1 MWELLNYV
9 SMGKYLYS
17 KSECSSRDRLNWW
30 HAPDICQFMNVL
42 SLEKTLPIEKKKKN
56 QFFHRTN
63 TILVKIWQEKKI
75 PVQKQ
80 TYVRNIFLS
89 HRFEVEREV

>member
-1 MWELLNYV
+1 M
-9 SMGKYLYS
+9 
-17 KSECSSRDRLNWW
+17 
-30 HAPDICQFMNVL
+30 
-42 SLEKTLPIEKKKKN
+42 
-56 QFFHRTN
+56 
-63 TILVKIWQEKKI
+63 LVKIWQEKKI